1 MDTLRIE
8 GPTQG
13 PPMPKTTASK
23 KNTPALEKLTWKEA
37 RADVARANPNLARE
51 IDKLDPGDEYLIFK
65 ARYPFGSKI
74 LDKGVLHLPG
84 KNQQLLSID
93 NPDLD
98 PVVKSAL
105 SYAQTMPMGV
115 VLNNS
120 IELHLMESNRAVTFS
135 LMRTGK
141 IFALWTVLEISQ
153 SAHLGHVWNI
163 TAGARSL
170 MMLPKISDITF
181 YKKLKREFDL
191 FSSMPKEFLDQWEI
205 FKELS
210 QSPLFPEPW
219 SVEVLFFSGK
229 WLENRTDPNWQLF
242 RQFLMETAWHE
253 TAYLRNQV
261 MVDFAFSCALEAKN
275 LKPNP
280 YLTDTVKHLYSMG
293 IGAYPGF
300 VVAKDSIAAP
310 IRGLQA
316 IFTDTYNLRYSPT
329 MIQPGYISSTS
340 TEEPCYYSLAVPGLM
355 VFSPKSRKFN
365 SKLEDLRE
373 IRHIMHGV
381 SSYLLEDKLKLMNTP
396 IYKWAKNVE
405 YGYFHSEADSKE
417 SIRNAGE
424 IEKRDSALKDELQKY
439 PRKPFCA
446 TSPFLR
452 GCIRISRKHDVES

>member
-1 MDTLRIE
+1 
-8 GPTQG
+8 
-13 PPMPKTTASK
+13 MPKTTIK
-23 KNTPALEKLTWKEA
+23 KSIPFLEKLTWKQA
-37 RADVARANPNLARE
+37 RAEVAQTNPTLAHE
-51 IDKLDPGDEYLIFK
+51 IDKLDPDDQYLLIK

-84 KNQQLLSID
+84 KNHQLLSID

-98 PVVKSAL
+98 PAVKSAL
-105 SYAQTMPMGV
+105 SYAQTMPMGI

-120 IELHLMESNRAVTFS
+120 IELYLMENNRAVTFS
-135 LMRTGK
+135 LMTTGK
-141 IFALWTVLEISQ
+141 IFALWTVLESSQ
-153 SAHLGHVWNI
+153 STHLGHIWNI
-163 TAGARSL
+163 SAGARSV

-191 FSSMPKEFLDQWEI
+191 FSSVPKEFLDQWEI

-219 SVEVLFFSGK
+219 AVDMLFFSGK
-229 WLENRTDPNWQLF
+229 WLENRTDPKWQLF
-242 RQFLMETAWHE
+242 RQYLRETAWHE

-261 MVDFAFSCALEAKN
+261 MVDFAFSCALEARN

-280 YLTDTVKHLYSMG
+280 YLTDTVKHLYSIG
-293 IGAYPGF
+293 IGTYPGF
-300 VVAKDSIAAP
+300 VVAQNSIAAP

-316 IFTDTYNLRYSPT
+316 IFTDIYNLRYSPT
-329 MIQPGYISSTS
+329 MIQPGYISTTS
-340 TEEPCYYSLAVPGLM
+340 MENPCYYSLAVPTLM

-381 SSYLLEDKLKLMNTP
+381 SSYLLEDKLKLVNTP
-396 IYKWAKNVE
+396 IYKWAKDIE
-405 YGYFHSEADSKE
+405 YGYFHSETDDKE
-417 SIRNAGE
+417 SIHNSGE
-424 IEKRDSALKDELQKY
+424 IVKKDTALIDELQRY
-439 PRKPFCA
+439 PQKSFCA

-452 GCIRISRKHDVES
+452 GCIRISTKSGRGGGICKPSEP